1 MSNKVFKILF
11 GILVILAISLLT
23 YYHETDKTSFNN
35 DLFFWALLFG
45 AVAALIDGSLGMAYG
60 VTGTA
65 FLLGYGISPVEAV
78 AYIHIAEIFVSGS
91 SGLNHWKIGNID
103 TKLFKK
109 LLVPGIIGAILGA
122 LIIAK
127 VKIPYLSIVISI
139 YLLFMGI
146 FLIAKAYS
154 KIKLQLKQK
163 ISVVIP
169 LAVTGGFVDGAGG
182 GGWGPVVTTS
192 LLGGKME
199 PKKVIGTVNASE
211 FFINLA
217 SAVSLLFLVKVTDWE
232 ALAGLII
239 GGFLVAPY
247 AARVTSKMSEKM
259 ILTIVG
265 CLITILSIRK
275 IYIFFLN

>member
-11 GILVILAISLLT
+11 GILVILATSLLT

-45 AVAALIDGSLGMAYG
+45 VVAALIDGSLGMAYG
-60 VTGTA
+60 VAGTA
-65 FLLGYGISPVEAV
+65 FLLGYGISPVKAV

-109 LLVPGIIGAILGA
+109 LLIPGIIGAILGA

-127 VKIPYLSIVISI
+127 VKIPYLSIIISI

-154 KIKLQLKQK
+154 KIKLQFKQK
-163 ISVVIP
+163 NSVVIP

-217 SAVSLLFLVKVTDWE
+217 SAVSLLFIVKVTDWE

-247 AARVTSKMSEKM
+247 AARVTSKMSVKM
-259 ILTIVG
+259 ILTFVG
-265 CLITILSIRK
+265 LLITIISLKK
-275 IYIFFLN
+275 IFNFFI

>member
-1 MSNKVFKILF
+1 MNNKVFKILF
-11 GILVILAISLLT
+11 GILVISAISLLT

-65 FLLGYGISPVEAV
+65 FLLGYGISPVKAV

-109 LLVPGIIGAILGA
+109 LLIPGIIGAILGA

-146 FLIAKAYS
+146 FLVAKAYS
-154 KIKLQLKQK
+154 KIKLQFKQK
-163 ISVVIP
+163 NSVVIP

-247 AARVTSKMSEKM
+247 AARVTSKMSVKM
-259 ILTIVG
+259 ILTFVG
-265 CLITILSIRK
+265 VLITVISLRK
-275 IYIFFLN
+275 IFNFFI